1 MSIASILMMASSS
14 TFAWVSPMLPKLVA
28 PDSPIPI
35 TSDEGGWIVLAMMIG
50 RAASVI
56 PGAWMM
62 DR

>member
-1 MSIASILMMASSS
+1 MLACSS

-28 PDSPIPI
+28 SDSPIPI
-35 TSDEGGWIVLAMMIG
+35 TSDEGGWIVLSMMIG

-56 PGAWMM
+56 PGAYMM

>member
-1 MSIASILMMASSS
+1 MLACSS

-35 TSDEGGWIVLAMMIG
+35 TSDEGGWIVLSMMIG

-56 PGAWMM
+56 PGAYMM